1 MTKDEIL
8 LRDKLPPEYVM
19 KEMSKLAWENATT
32 EISKL
37 ALRLAQT
44 TPADMSGPDALRAF
58 AAAILSTNSKLY
70 GDEAK
75 PS

>member
-8 LRDKLPPEYVM
+8 LRDKLPPDYVM
-19 KEMSKLAWENATT
+19 KEMAKVAWESATT

-44 TPADMSGPDALRAF
+44 TPDNVTGAEALKVF
-58 AAAILSTNSKLY
+58 AAAILQTNLNLY
-70 GDEAK
+70 GEETK